1 MDTPLAREQDVT
13 ATLIRLADTLVED
26 FDLLDVLNE
35 LTKDCVRLLGVTA
48 AGLLLAGSNRE
59 LHVVASSSEEARL
72 LELFQLERDQ
82 GPCLESYRTGEPVT
96 VPDISSELRW
106 PLFCEA
112 ATATGYRAVHALP
125 LRLRQQVLGALN
137 LFGARPVELDE
148 TSVRLGQALADMAT
162 ITILQERAL
171 RESEELAAQLQV
183 ALVSRVVLEQAKG
196 VLAERGGLAM
206 EDAFQALR
214 KFARDGNRR
223 LHDVSRGIIDGTVD
237 ANAVLACRRPPSS
250 R

>member
-148 TSVRLGQALADMAT
+148 T
-162 ITILQERAL
+162 
-171 RESEELAAQLQV
+171 
-183 ALVSRVVLEQAKG
+183 
-196 VLAERGGLAM
+196 
-206 EDAFQALR
+206 
-214 KFARDGNRR
+214 
-223 LHDVSRGIIDGTVD
+223 
-237 ANAVLACRRPPSS
+237 
-250 R
+250 

>member
-96 VPDISSELRW
+96 APDISS
-106 PLFCEA
+106 
-112 ATATGYRAVHALP
+112 
-125 LRLRQQVLGALN
+125 
-137 LFGARPVELDE
+137 
-148 TSVRLGQALADMAT
+148 
-162 ITILQERAL
+162 
-171 RESEELAAQLQV
+171 
-183 ALVSRVVLEQAKG
+183 
-196 VLAERGGLAM
+196 
-206 EDAFQALR
+206 
-214 KFARDGNRR
+214 
-223 LHDVSRGIIDGTVD
+223 
-237 ANAVLACRRPPSS
+237 
-250 R
+250 